1 MATLIQIWGKKYVA
15 NPVLSSWQPLINLI
29 MRITT
34 TMTLS
39 LSALVKL
46 LQDPIVCT
54 TTMPFVLMV
63 PVSTTYVLK
72 VPWSLDPFVMK
83 MTNAKV

>member
-1 MATLIQIWGKKYVA
+1 VATLIQIWGKKYVA

>member
-1 MATLIQIWGKKYVA
+1 MMMMPTVLVKLQEESVAMLIQIWGKKYVA

-39 LSALVKL
+39 LSALEKL

-63 PVSTTYVLK
+63 PVSTTYV
-72 VPWSLDPFVMK
+72 
-83 MTNAKV
+83 

>member
-1 MATLIQIWGKKYVA
+1 VMMMPTVPFKLQEGSVATLIQIWGKKYVA

-39 LSALVKL
+39 LSALEKL

-63 PVSTTYVLK
+63 PVSTTYV
-72 VPWSLDPFVMK
+72 
-83 MTNAKV
+83 